1 MHRNAKSLVKHL
13 LQADLS
19 KRYGNLKGGV
29 KDIKEHRFFKGLSW
43 DDLLVRKLKSPYI
56 PPLKYCRDQKLIRL
70 GAWTTLDTS
79 RSIPTR
85 RLRARPL
92 RPPRIPLMSGSRLQ
106 ELHALCEESLSVK
119 FIIKQCDIVL
129 E

>member
-56 PPLKYCRDQKLIRL
+56 PPLKYCRDQ
-70 GAWTTLDTS
+70 
-79 RSIPTR
+79 
-85 RLRARPL
+85 
-92 RPPRIPLMSGSRLQ
+92 
-106 ELHALCEESLSVK
+106 
-119 FIIKQCDIVL
+119 
-129 E
+129 